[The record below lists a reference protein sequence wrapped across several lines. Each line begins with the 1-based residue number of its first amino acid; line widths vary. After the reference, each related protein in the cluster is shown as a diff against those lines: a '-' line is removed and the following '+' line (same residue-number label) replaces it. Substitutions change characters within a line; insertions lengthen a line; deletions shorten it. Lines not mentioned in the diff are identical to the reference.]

1 MSNRTPVLFWF
12 RRDLRLAD
20 HPGLVACQAARVPVI
35 PVFILDPQTEAL
47 GAAAKW
53 RLGLAIASFRERLQA
68 IGSDLILRRGPA
80 KETLLELLEET
91 GACEV
96 HWSRNYTP
104 DAIERDQEVKTA
116 LKRAG
121 RHALSHPGH
130 TLIEPWAVSPA
141 ASDHFRVY
149 SPYWRAFRTIE
160 IAPVVPEIEALPA
173 PALWPRSDN
182 LAGWRLDAAMNR
194 GAEVVARYACVGEQ
208 AALERFAAFLDEPWS
223 AYRNGRD
230 RLDLAATSLLSENLT
245 YGEIS
250 PRTIWHG
257 VCASGGD
264 QEQGGETF
272 LKELVWREFSYHL
285 LYHTPHITQRNW
297 RAEWN
302 AFPWRGDNEQAARWR
317 KGLTGE
323 PVIDAA
329 MRQMYVTGTMHNRA
343 RMLVASYLTKH
354 LMTHWKIGMDW
365 FAQCL
370 IDWDPAANAL
380 GWQWVAGS
388 GPDAAPFFR
397 VFNPATQAEKF
408 DPDAV
413 YRRRYV
419 AELAGDNPG
428 EAALAYF
435 DACPR
440 HWSLDPEQK
449 YPEAPLIE
457 LKRGRERA
465 LEAYQHYVVKNK
477 PII

>member
-1 MSNRTPVLFWF
+1 MSDRAPVLFWF
-12 RRDLRLAD
+12 RRDLRFSD

-53 RLGLAIASFRERLQA
+53 RLGLAIASFRKRLQA

-91 GACEV
+91 GACGV

-104 DAIERDQEVKTA
+104 DEIERDQEVKIA
-116 LKRAG
+116 FKRAG
-121 RHALSHPGH
+121 RYAVSHPGH

-141 ASDHFRVY
+141 SRDHFRVY
-149 SPYWRAFRTIE
+149 SPYWRAFETIE
-160 IAPVVPEIEALPA
+160 IAPVVPDIEALPA

-182 LAGWRLDAAMNR
+182 LAEWRLDAAMNR

-208 AALERFAAFLDEPWS
+208 AALERFAAFLDKPWS
-223 AYRNGRD
+223 TYQNGRD

-264 QEQGGETF
+264 QEKGGETF
-272 LKELVWREFSYHL
+272 LKELVWREFAYHL
-285 LYHTPHITQRNW
+285 IYHTPHITQRNW
-297 RAEWN
+297 RAEWD

-329 MRQMYVTGTMHNRA
+329 MRQMYVTGIMHNRA

-354 LMTHWKIGMDW
+354 LMTHWKVGMDW

-380 GWQWVAGS
+380 GWQWAAGS

-408 DPDAV
+408 DPDAA

-419 AELAGDNPG
+419 AELAGDDPG
-428 EAALAYF
+428 AAALAYF

-440 HWSLDPEQK
+440 RWGLDPAQK
-449 YPEAPLIE
+449 YPETPLIE

-465 LEAYQHYVVKNK
+465 LEAYQHYVVKSK